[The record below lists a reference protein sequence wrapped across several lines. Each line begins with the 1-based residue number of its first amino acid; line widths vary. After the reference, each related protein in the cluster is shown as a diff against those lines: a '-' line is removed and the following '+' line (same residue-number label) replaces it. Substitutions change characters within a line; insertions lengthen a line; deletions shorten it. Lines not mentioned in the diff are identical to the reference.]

1 MKINL
6 ILLNILSTFIYLANC
21 SSLANGINNKIPVIV
36 YGGLGDSTLSEGLK
50 ELMSTISLHY
60 NTPVFGISISDNEN
74 EDRRLSALSNANDN
88 VELACQ
94 KFRQT
99 FNEFSEVN
107 AIGFVLNNLII
118 CF

>member
-6 ILLNILSTFIYLANC
+6 LFLNILSTFIYLVNC
-21 SSLANGINNKIPVIV
+21 SSLAIGNNSKIPIIV
-36 YGGLGDSTLSEGLK
+36 YGGLGDSTLSKGLK

>member
-6 ILLNILSTFIYLANC
+6 IILNILSTLICLANC
-21 SSLANGINNKIPVIV
+21 SSLTNGDNNKIPIIV
-36 YGGLGDSTLSEGLK
+36 YGGLGDSTLSKGLK

-74 EDRRLSALSNANDN
+74 EDRKLSALSNANDN
-88 VELACQ
+88 VEMACQ
-94 KFRQT
+94 KLRQT

-107 AIGFVLNNLII
+107 AIGFVLNSLNI